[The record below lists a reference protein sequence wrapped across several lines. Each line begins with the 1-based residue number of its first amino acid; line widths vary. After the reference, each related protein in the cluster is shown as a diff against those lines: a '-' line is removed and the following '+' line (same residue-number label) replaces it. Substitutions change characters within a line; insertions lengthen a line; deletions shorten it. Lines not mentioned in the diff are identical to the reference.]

1 MKFNKKCFI
10 RIYFFNSIF
19 LKQYCD
25 ILVEEIQEML
35 RKLPDPLPG
44 TKCDPK
50 LGWLPNGFD
59 AQCREI
65 INRQIRAELRK
76 QNNIP
81 EDRKLQILSKRECY
95 KKLFSKIEL
104 LIIM

>member
-1 MKFNKKCFI
+1 
-10 RIYFFNSIF
+10 
-19 LKQYCD
+19 
-25 ILVEEIQEML
+25 ML
-35 RKLPDPLPG
+35 SKLPDPLPG
-44 TKCDPK
+44 TKCDLK

-81 EDRKLQILSKRECY
+81 EDRALRDLKDFKLYVCCVVPGFYL
-95 KKLFSKIEL
+95 
-104 LIIM
+104 